1 MARYELGAIYK
12 IDGKNKGTYY
22 ARLLTK
28 DCYGVFAP
36 LKGELNEETF
46 SQTPYHLYLICNSF
60 PVKRGIWEKV
70 IPSPD
75 KTDIKRWQRPDLAH
89 FANFNRIFFLNQ
101 CIISQDGLIHEC
113 NKKNFINLVKTGMI
127 SHIFNRH
134 ENIPAFLMEYYEEY
148 PKSYIINKKMIHTGT
163 PEYQKE
169 QLEVLDELGFDT
181 KNLL

>member
-101 CIISQDGLIHEC
+101 CIISQDGYLLLSLY
-113 NKKNFINLVKTGMI
+113 NKFC
-127 SHIFNRH
+127 
-134 ENIPAFLMEYYEEY
+134 
-148 PKSYIINKKMIHTGT
+148 
-163 PEYQKE
+163 
-169 QLEVLDELGFDT
+169 
-181 KNLL
+181 